1 MSERAGERR
10 SVMWLFGALC
20 LGAERAACG
29 SNRLFIRRAVEVK
42 RQSVQR
48 PYASCVT
55 VCVSNG
61 WS

>member
-1 MSERAGERR
+1 MRERAGERR

-20 LGAERAACG
+20 RGAERAACG
-29 SNRLFIRRAVEVK
+29 SVEVK

-61 WS
+61 LS